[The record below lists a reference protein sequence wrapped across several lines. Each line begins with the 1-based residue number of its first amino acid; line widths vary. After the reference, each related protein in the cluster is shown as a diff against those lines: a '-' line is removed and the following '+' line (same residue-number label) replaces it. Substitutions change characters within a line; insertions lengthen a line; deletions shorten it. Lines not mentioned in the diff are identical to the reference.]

1 MFQVE
6 QTPGGV
12 SVVSVLVN
20 AVEGGEDVLKHRSV
34 NPHLKEE
41 TWKKNVSGLKRDTRP
56 YHRRSA
62 KLQVLGD
69 S

>member
-6 QTPGGV
+6 QTPGGE

-34 NPHLKEE
+34 STHLEEE
-41 TWKKNVSGLKRDTRP
+41 TWKKNVSGLKRDTCP
-56 YHRRSA
+56 YQQMR
-62 KLQVLGD
+62 
-69 S
+69 

>member
-1 MFQVE
+1 
-6 QTPGGV
+6 
-12 SVVSVLVN
+12 VN

-34 NPHLKEE
+34 NTHLEEE
-41 TWKKNVSGLKRDTRP
+41 TGKKNVNGLKRDTCP
-56 YHRRSA
+56 YHSRCA